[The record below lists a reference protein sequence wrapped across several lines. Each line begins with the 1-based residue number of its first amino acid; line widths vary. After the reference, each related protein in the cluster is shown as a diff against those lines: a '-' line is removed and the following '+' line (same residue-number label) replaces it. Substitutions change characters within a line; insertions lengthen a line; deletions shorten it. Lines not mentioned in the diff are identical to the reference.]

1 MTFKMAPNSLF
12 AVLLRN
18 PWWISFLIAIVISA
32 ICAVFLPKHLGLL
45 GVMGALPFWITGAV
59 ALKRQWSA
67 PSAAQVQA
75 EIARVS
81 GLSWRDFANEL
92 VTKFEKKG
100 FLVERFSDKATKQE
114 GAREGA
120 ADFKLVKNGQTTLV
134 AAKRY
139 KAATH
144 GVEALQALVAQQAAL
159 GADRAMYV
167 CLSGLTEQAATFAK
181 ESGVTVGW
189 VSA

>member
-1 MTFKMAPNSLF
+1 MKFKMAPNSLF

-18 PWWISFLIAIVISA
+18 PWWISFLIAAVISA
-32 ICAVFLPKHLGLL
+32 ICAVFLPKNLGLL
-45 GVMGALPFWITGAV
+45 GAMGALPFWITGAV

-75 EIARVS
+75 ELARIS
-81 GLSWRDFANEL
+81 SLSWRDFANEL
-92 VTKFEKKG
+92 VIKFEKQG
-100 FLVERFSDKATKQE
+100 FLVERLKEVATKQD
-114 GAREGA
+114 GTREGA
-120 ADFKLVKNGQTTLV
+120 ADFKLLKNGQTTLV

-159 GADRAMYV
+159 GADRVMYV
-167 CLSGLTEQAATFAK
+167 CLGGLTEQAATFAK
-181 ESGVTVGW
+181 DRGVTVGW
-189 VSA
+189 ISV